1 MALVP
6 ALTGRTGASRFRR
19 GSRPRSEMPIQE
31 DLGKWVWIANPEP
44 VANSYVRARKSF
56 ALPGKPS
63 KAVIKACADTRYKLF
78 VNGRY
83 VGKGPVRAGEG
94 YCYFDTFDVAELLN
108 KGDNVVAVLAH
119 HIGEGTYGAVPG
131 RPGLICKIEI
141 EVDGETQYLGTDES
155 WKVHRADEWVGTG
168 ARMSHRLGFQ
178 EIYDA
183 DSAPDG
189 WTEAKFNEKGWED
202 AAKVGVVPELP
213 WGSLQPREIPQ
224 LREETILPRAIVA
237 LANTAEVGR
246 ETPAASM
253 PDIMA
258 LTELSAL
265 KTGSVKDEQ
274 MLLAID
280 GVTHIKTPRG
290 DKGVAIIID
299 FGREVFGNVE
309 VGIGGSGGG
318 CIDLGYSEVLLEGHV
333 KPNLGDTR
341 YTDRIMLKRG
351 ALAWQSFE
359 PRAFRFLQIEFRRCA
374 KPVALQ
380 YVRVNQTTYPVEV
393 TGRFEC
399 DDRLLNEIWAAGVY
413 TTQLCMEDTFID
425 CPWRE
430 RAQWWSDARILS
442 RTAFY
447 AFDDTALLAQGL
459 RQIASSQDKDGAV
472 LGLYPA
478 GVEMLAPDLALLW
491 VYSILD
497 YYAFSDDP
505 ELVHEL
511 YPAVQRL
518 MKWFSR
524 FVNPDGLLTGMPG
537 NLQVD
542 RADLERKGEVTS
554 LNCFYHQGLRVA
566 SVLASIC
573 EKPEEA
579 QEYIEAAH
587 RLKVAINKFMYVPK
601 RGLYAEC
608 RADGKLIEK
617 FSRQTNILAALF
629 DVTDQYQKGS
639 ILRQLSGKTL
649 AEITT
654 PYFASYYLDALYLL
668 ERHDEALAYMRRKWG
683 EMIKA
688 GATTLWEDFISE
700 GSLCHGSA
708 VCPTRD
714 LLAEFVGIKPVV
726 GAHRFAVTPHT
737 GDLKWARGSV
747 ATNAGPLTVEWKVLR
762 NRLDIFVEVP
772 EGLRVDVY
780 PPGPVG
786 STITVDG
793 RHWPTPF
800 ASLGGGSH
808 VIRLTPP
815 KPPRAAAYDELP
827 GLCLIPHVEV
837 LDRGVR
843 IGRHGVEIE
852 PRGRRPRRG
861 SRTDEPLEVRMDA
874 ATVAEPPMIDLLPE
888 EHAAPATQAAEA
900 SEDGRGGK
908 RRRRTRGGRGRKP
921 AGAEPVSTEP
931 MHDEA
936 PAPVEPVEPVA
947 APEASQPEPGE
958 QGSVKKRRRRSRGG
972 RGRGRASMTP
982 ESAASEES
990 QQPLEEQAA
999 VAEIAQ
1005 PAQETSEE
1013 ATPAK
1018 RRRRSRGGRGRNRSS
1033 AHTDANVTAPEES
1046 SQPVEEPQMAEIAQP
1061 EPEASGEA
1069 PAAKHRRRSRGGRG
1083 RGGSSAGEPAVTEAS
1098 ETPGEQPVI
1107 PAPEPEPAQAVQGE
1121 SSEEQPKKRR
1131 RTYTRRKSPRS
1142 DSDQPAEG
1150 APEPPQG
1157 EG

>member
-1 MALVP
+1 
-6 ALTGRTGASRFRR
+6 
-19 GSRPRSEMPIQE
+19 MPVQE
-31 DLGKWVWIANPEP
+31 NPEQWVWIANPEP
-44 VANSYVRARKSF
+44 VANSYVRARKTF
-56 ALPGKPS
+56 ALAGKPS
-63 KAVIKACADTRYKLF
+63 RAVFKACADTRYKLF

-94 YCYFDTFDVAELLN
+94 YCYFDTFDVTEYLN
-108 KGDNVVAVLAH
+108 KGDNVVAFLAH
-119 HIGEGTYGAVPG
+119 HIGEATYASVPG

-141 EVDGETQYLGTDES
+141 DVDGETQHFGTDET
-155 WKVHRADEWVGTG
+155 WKIHRADEWIGTG

-178 EIYDA
+178 EIYDV

-189 WTEAKFNEKGWED
+189 WTEVKFNEKGWEN
-202 AAKVGVVPELP
+202 AAKVGAPPELP

-224 LREETILPRAIVA
+224 LREETILPVEIVG

-258 LTELSAL
+258 LTELSTL
-265 KTGSVKDEQ
+265 KTGSIKDEQ
-274 MLLAID
+274 MLLAAD
-280 GVTHIKTPRG
+280 GTTHIKTPRG
-290 DKGVAIIID
+290 DKGVAIVID

-309 VGIGGSGGG
+309 VGISGSGSG
-318 CIDLGYSEVLLEGHV
+318 CIDLGYSEVLLEGRV

-341 YTDRIMLKRG
+341 YTDRILLKKG

-359 PRAFRFLQIEFRRCA
+359 PRAFRFLQIEFRRCSKA
-374 KPVALQ
+374 VALQ

-413 TTQLCMEDTFID
+413 TAQLCMEDTFVD

-442 RTAFY
+442 RTAYY

-505 ELVHEL
+505 ELVREL

-579 QEYIEAAH
+579 QEYIDAAH
-587 RLKVAINKFMYVPK
+587 LLKVAINKFMYVPK

-608 RADGKLIEK
+608 RSDGKLIEK

-629 DVTDQYQKGS
+629 DITDQYQKGS
-639 ILRQLSGKTL
+639 ILRQLAGKTL

-668 ERHDEALAYMRRKWG
+668 DRHDEALTYMRRKWG
-683 EMIKA
+683 DMIKA

-714 LLAEFVGIKPVV
+714 LLAEYVGIKPVV

-747 ATNAGPLTVEWKVLR
+747 VTNAGPLTVEWKVLR

-772 EGLRVDVY
+772 DGLRVDVY

-793 RHWPTPF
+793 KHWPTPF
-800 ASLGGGSH
+800 ASLGGGQH

-827 GLCLIPHVEV
+827 SPCLIPHVEV

-843 IGRHGVEIE
+843 IGRRGVEIE
-852 PRGRRPRRG
+852 PRRRGRRD
-861 SRTDEPLEVRMDA
+861 SRTEEPLEVRMDA
-874 ATVAEPPMIDLLPE
+874 AAVGEPPVIDLLPE
-888 EHAAPATQAAEA
+888 EHAAPATQPAESPEEA
-900 SEDGRGGK
+900 LGRK

-921 AGAEPVSTEP
+921 AGAEPVSTELAR
-931 MHDEA
+931 DEA
-936 PAPVEPVEPVA
+936 PAPIEPAEPAIA
-947 APEASQPEPGE
+947 AEVPQQESTE
-958 QGSVKKRRRRSRGG
+958 QGPPKKRRRRSRGG
-972 RGRGRASMTP
+972 RGRGRASMTA
-982 ESAASEES
+982 ETTSSEEP
-990 QQPLEEQAA
+990 QLQPAEEQPAA
-999 VAEIAQ
+999 AETAQ
-1005 PAQETSEE
+1005 PEPAQAGSEE
-1013 ATPAK
+1013 APIVK
-1018 RRRRSRGGRGRNRSS
+1018 RRRRSRGGRGRNRAS
-1033 AHTDANVTAPEES
+1033 AHADTDATAPEDS
-1046 SQPVEEPQMAEIAQP
+1046 QQQPVEEPMPVVEIAQP
-1061 EPEASGEA
+1061 EPETSEES
-1069 PAAKHRRRSRGGRG
+1069 PAKRRRRPRGGRA
-1083 RGGSSAGEPAVTEAS
+1083 RGAASTGEPEAGQAIEAPS
-1098 ETPGEQPVI
+1098 EQPVI
-1107 PAPEPEPAQAVQGE
+1107 PEPEPQAAEAVQGE
-1121 SSEEQPKKRR
+1121 SSEEQPKKRW
-1131 RTYTRRKSPRS
+1131 RTYTRRKSPVR
-1142 DSDQPAEG
+1142 DADQAQPAEG
-1150 APEPPQG
+1150 TPEPPQG
-1157 EG
+1157 DA